1 MGAPQWLFE
10 PFRLDPVNARLWRGA
25 EAVALQPRVFDVLHY
40 LVTHPNRLVT
50 KDELLDAVWPETAV
64 SEAVVRVA
72 IGALRKALDDTTR
85 TPRFIATV
93 PRRGYRFV
101 APVTGLTPPAPTPTL
116 PSPPRPLLAPPLLVE
131 REAVSQHLHAAWQQA
146 CQGVRQ
152 VVFVTGEAGMGKT
165 AVVETLAA
173 QVRTDPTV
181 GLATGQCVEHYGTG
195 EAYLPIL
202 EALGSLCQGPRGAD
216 LVAILRQHAPT
227 WLVQMPWLLTAA
239 DRESLQHELQGTT
252 RERMLR
258 EFAAVVEALTAAMPL
273 LLVLEDLHWSDY
285 ATVDLLAMLAR
296 RCPHARLLV
305 VGTYRPVET
314 LVHQHPL
321 HSVTL
326 DLQRH
331 ESTTV
336 LSLVVLSAEAVAS
349 YLAARFPQ
357 HQFPT
362 ALAVWLHQRTDGHPL
377 FLVTL
382 VQALVERGVLCTTAG
397 GWTMPVGLD
406 ALNGDVPERLRQ
418 LLRQQILR
426 LPPES
431 QRVLEVASVAGVEF
445 VAAAVAVGIEA
456 DADAVEERCETLVA
470 QELLCPLGV
479 TTWPNGV
486 MATRYAFR
494 HGLYQQVVYQG
505 LGAGRRVRLHQRLGG
520 YLEAAYGAQVG
531 EIAAELA
538 EHFVRGQDTQHAVSY
553 LRQAAENAA
562 QRYAHR
568 EVIDLLTRALAL
580 LTQLPET
587 SERTYQELEIQLALG
602 PVLMAIKGHGAPEV
616 GQAYARART
625 LCQQLGD
632 TPQLFPTL
640 QGLFR
645 FYHGRGEYATAGE
658 VAEQLYRLAQHEMAP
673 TSRLEAHYALGRTLH
688 FQGEFVPAW
697 THLEQGIALIDL
709 ATQRTRMF
717 HDSETPGSKVSGH
730 SGAHTVVSGL
740 SGTGRT
746 AESGGA
752 RPGR

>member
-258 EFAAVVEALTAAMPL
+258 EFAAVVEALTAAIPL

-285 ATVDLLAMLAR
+285 ATVDLLAMLAK

-314 LVHQHPL
+314 LVLQIPL

-616 GQAYARART
+616 G
-625 LCQQLGD
+625 
-632 TPQLFPTL
+632 
-640 QGLFR
+640 
-645 FYHGRGEYATAGE
+645 
-658 VAEQLYRLAQHEMAP
+658 
-673 TSRLEAHYALGRTLH
+673 
-688 FQGEFVPAW
+688 
-697 THLEQGIALIDL
+697 
-709 ATQRTRMF
+709 
-717 HDSETPGSKVSGH
+717 
-730 SGAHTVVSGL
+730 
-740 SGTGRT
+740 
-746 AESGGA
+746 
-752 RPGR
+752 